1 MLSKSLASL
10 ILCSTI
16 YLLSVVA
23 VSLSQ
28 SNAEPGLD
36 SLVDGKKFRVTLYN
50 DKEIIGRVIRQDSL
64 YAFMVTGSG
73 TVRIKKDDI
82 FSISKNTEPKIIK
95 ALFSVGGGL
104 LFESNYHNG
113 YGNNRK
119 PGYSLQLSGAVPLSE
134 TKAVRFDLG
143 YGRVMLERVTYA
155 NYSGNE
161 YSTIDQSRS
170 IYSLNADVIFA
181 DFNTATDFSIYG
193 LAGLGAVHVNESG
206 YSFTYYSSYDSTYRT
221 ENYKGYNE
229 TYFSLALGG
238 GLKFRIKSKIG
249 AYIEAQYNMFTYAGF
264 FWFFG
269 SGYFPVR
276 AGITYSL
283 Y

>member
-1 MLSKSLASL
+1 MLRKNLASL
-10 ILCSTI
+10 VLCSTI
-16 YLLSVVA
+16 YLLSFVA
-23 VSLSQ
+23 SSFSQ
-28 SNAEPGLD
+28 YQVEPGLD
-36 SLVDGKKFRVTLYN
+36 SLVNGKKFRVTLYN

-95 ALFSVGGGL
+95 ALFSVGGGM
-104 LFESNYHNG
+104 LFESDFQNG
-113 YGNNRK
+113 YGSNRK
-119 PGYSLQLSGAVPLSE
+119 PGYSLQLTGAVPLSE
-134 TKAVRFDLG
+134 TRAIRFDLG
-143 YGRVMLERVTYA
+143 FGRIMLDRVTYA
-155 NYSGNE
+155 VYSGYE
-161 YSTIDQSRS
+161 YSTIEQSRY

-181 DFNTATDFSIYG
+181 DFNTASDFSIYG
-193 LAGLGAVHVNESG
+193 LAGLGAVHVIESG
-206 YSFTYYSSYDSTYRT
+206 YSFTYYSQYDSTYRT
-221 ENYKGYNE
+221 ETYKGYNE
-229 TYFSLALGG
+229 TYFSMAVGG
-238 GLKFRIKSKIG
+238 GLKFRLRSKIG
-249 AYIEAQYNMFTYAGF
+249 AYIEAQYNMFTYGGF